1 MVYGNSVVKLRYYG
15 TMGEVRTSE
24 ENINIPFNFLPKNQF
39 EYTLTS
45 GIVQD
50 NEKSRFSRANWNF
63 GLNKKITFWNINF
76 IYTSRTLGN
85 TLIYEKIQKPT
96 FQSYILS
103 SKRVCIF
110 VPI

>member
-1 MVYGNSVVKLRYYG
+1 MDKKLNLPD
-15 TMGEVRTSE
+15 VRQVAAKLANRS
-24 ENINIPFNFLPKNQF
+24 LQA
-39 EYTLTS
+39 
-45 GIVQD
+45 
-50 NEKSRFSRANWNF
+50 FSKKYKGGK